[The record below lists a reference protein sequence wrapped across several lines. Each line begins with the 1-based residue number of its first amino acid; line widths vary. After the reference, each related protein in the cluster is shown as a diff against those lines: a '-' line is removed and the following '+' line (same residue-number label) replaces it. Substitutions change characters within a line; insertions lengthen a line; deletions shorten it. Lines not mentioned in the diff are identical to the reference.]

1 MAAIRYM
8 IHHRLKSS
16 TEVETLAIP
25 SEAHLDEDAIGAFVE
40 GQLGES
46 ESGSVISHLIACG
59 SCRANSARLI
69 HLESQ
74 IVAEDDSTIPE
85 ESPSRLRQFLEGLAS
100 QVIPRSNEDVVFAYQ
115 NPPEDTDEVKK
126 VAAESTP
133 DKPKQ
138 TDSSTEPE
146 SK

>member
-8 IHHRLKSS
+8 IHHRLKSMPD
-16 TEVETLAIP
+16 VEAIL

-40 GQLGES
+40 GHLGES
-46 ESGSVISHLIACG
+46 ESAAIVSHLIACA

-74 IVAEDDSTIPE
+74 IIAVDDSTIPD

-115 NPPEDTDEVKK
+115 NPPEDTDESKK
-126 VAAESTP
+126 VAAEATL

-138 TDSSTEPE
+138 TDSTTEPE